1 VSEGSHRTSPAAAGS
16 AGVAV
21 VTPQAVVLLPD
32 GASPRLVDDVWR
44 ILAQPRVAAES
55 VVAVLPL
62 RGPDEVASFAVV
74 VHEAGAPDAARL
86 QVVLRGDAV
95 VDVDS
100 GDDESAPAGDRAP
113 RRVDARQ
120 ALPFYLATLD
130 RVRAYRVGSASAP
143 LSAVVADGLPVVAGA
158 VVADAVAWRVD
169 ARASDER
176 ASASAGG
183 SGRRAGG
190 GAHRASAPVDPA
202 LVSTVLDAPAEVASA
217 PAEPAAPAPASEPAE
232 PAASASSSVPAPR
245 VPDPS
250 SSGPGAPAADD
261 EAAARARSA
270 GVPTVAIA
278 TTPDAEADAIRIVH
292 AVRIV
297 RDGVPFAAGT
307 GLPDPER
314 IPLDVPVIVGRRPRP
329 PRIVRGPDPRLVTVP
344 SPLGEISGT
353 HVALRQESGAI
364 VVTDLDST
372 NGTVVLAPG
381 VERLALRPGESLV
394 VVPGTRVDIG
404 DGVVLEILSAR

>member
-1 VSEGSHRTSPAAAGS
+1 VSEGSHRSSPAAAGS
-16 AGVAV
+16 TGVAV
-21 VTPQAVVLLPD
+21 VTPQAVVLLPH
-32 GASPRLVDDVWR
+32 GAPTRLVDEVWR

-55 VVAVLPL
+55 IVAVLPL

-74 VHEAGAPDAARL
+74 VHEAGDPDADRL

-95 VDVDS
+95 IDVDA
-100 GDDESAPAGDRAP
+100 GHDGGHDEPATAGDRAP

-130 RVRAYRVGSASAP
+130 RVRAYRVGSALAP
-143 LSAVVADGLPVVAGA
+143 VSVVVSDGLPVVAGA
-158 VVADAVAWRVD
+158 VVADAVAWRVE
-169 ARASDER
+169 ARASDDR
-176 ASASAGG
+176 VPGSADG
-183 SGRRAGG
+183 SRRRAGG
-190 GAHRASAPVDPA
+190 GAHRASGPVDPG
-202 LVSTVLDAPAEVASA
+202 LVSTVLEASAGEASA
-217 PAEPAAPAPASEPAE
+217 PAGPP
-232 PAASASSSVPAPR
+232 ASASSSVPAAH
-245 VPDPS
+245 VPDRS
-250 SSGPGAPAADD
+250 ASAPGDSVSPD

-270 GVPTVAIA
+270 GVPTAAIV
-278 TTPDAEADAIRIVH
+278 TTPDAEAEAPRIVH
-292 AVRIV
+292 AVRVV
-297 RDGVPFAAGT
+297 RDGVPFAART

-329 PRIVRGPDPRLVTVP
+329 PRIVRGPEPRLVTVP

>member
-1 VSEGSHRTSPAAAGS
+1 VSEGSHRSSPAAAGS

-143 LSAVVADGLPVVAGA
+143 LSAVGADGLPVVAGA

-169 ARASDER
+169 ARASSER

-217 PAEPAAPAPASEPAE
+217 PAEPPAPAS
-232 PAASASSSVPAPR
+232 SSSSVPAAR

-250 SSGPGAPAADD
+250 SSAPLDPAADD

-297 RDGVPFAAGT
+297 RDGVPFPAGT

-314 IPLDVPVIVGRRPRP
+314 IPLDVPLIVGRRPRP